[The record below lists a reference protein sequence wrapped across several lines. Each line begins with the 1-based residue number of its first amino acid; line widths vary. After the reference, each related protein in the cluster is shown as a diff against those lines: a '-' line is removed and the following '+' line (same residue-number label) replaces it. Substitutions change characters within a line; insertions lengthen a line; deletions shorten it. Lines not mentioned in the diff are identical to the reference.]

1 MNNYSIISFSTDYL
15 NSLKIFTKT
24 LGSSVNTFRYFE
36 SRKLED
42 ALKNHTKT
50 LLLVDKKNI
59 IGYGHLDKDPN
70 DLKIWLGICIKEAFC
85 GQGLGKH
92 LIQCLLKDQDEDIYL
107 SVDSSNIAGQKLYL
121 KFGFEILK
129 SNSNIIYMKKSHA

>member
-1 MNNYSIISFSTDYL
+1 MNNYSIVSFSTDYL
-15 NSLKIFTKT
+15 EPLKIFTKT
-24 LGSSVNTFRYFE
+24 LGSSVNTFRYFK

-70 DLKIWLGICIKEAFC
+70 DLKLWLGICIKQDFC

-92 LIQCLLKDQDEDIYL
+92 LIECLLKDQDEDIYL
-107 SVDSSNIAGQKLYL
+107 SVDSHNNPGIALY
-121 KFGFEILK
+121 KRHGFSVIK
-129 SNSNIIYMKKSHA
+129 SSKGIIYMRKYA

>member
-1 MNNYSIISFSTDYL
+1 MNNYSIVSFSADYL
-15 NSLKIFTKT
+15 EPLKIFTKT
-24 LGSSVNTFRYFE
+24 LGSSVNTFRYFK

-70 DLKIWLGICIKEAFC
+70 DLKLWLGICIKQDFC
-85 GQGLGKH
+85 GQGLGKY
-92 LIQCLLKDQDEDIYL
+92 LIECLLKDQDEDIYL
-107 SVDSSNIAGQKLYL
+107 SVDPHNNPGIALYKRYGFSVIKSSKG
-121 KFGFEILK
+121 
-129 SNSNIIYMKKSHA
+129 IIYMRKYA

>member
-1 MNNYSIISFSTDYL
+1 MNNYSIVSFSADYL
-15 NSLKIFTKT
+15 EPLKIFTKT
-24 LGSSVNTFRYFE
+24 LGSSVNTFRYFK

-70 DLKIWLGICIKEAFC
+70 DLKLWLGICIKQDFC

-92 LIQCLLKDQDEDIYL
+92 LIECLLKDQDEDIYL
-107 SVDSSNIAGQKLYL
+107 SVDPHNNPGIALYKRYGFSVIKSSKG
-121 KFGFEILK
+121 
-129 SNSNIIYMKKSHA
+129 IIYMRKYA